1 MEISANTMK
10 NRIIA
15 MNRRY
20 SERVDRLLDEM
31 SGYPAERLNKKP
43 ADGGWSAIQTAY
55 HLLMAEEGSMKYLR
69 KKLSS
74 PGQFERAGWPAKW
87 RGFLLWLSLSLPFKF
102 KAPPT
107 TVPENLP
114 EKAEMSELRGRW
126 QQTRADWTHFFEQ
139 LPDEL
144 FDKAVYR
151 HPRAGRLGWVQT
163 LQFLDTH
170 LVRHRKQILRAL
182 A

>member
-1 MEISANTMK
+1 MEISSNTMK

-15 MNRRY
+15 LNKRY
-20 SERVDRLLDEM
+20 SERVNQLLDDLAR
-31 SGYPAERLNKKP
+31 YDAARLNRKP
-43 ADGGWSAIQTAY
+43 ADGGWSAVQTAY
-55 HLLMAEEGSMKYLR
+55 HLLLAEEGSMKYLR

-74 PGQFERAGWPAKW
+74 PGHFDRAGWPARW

-114 EKAEMSELRGRW
+114 ESAGMDELRSRW
-126 QQTRADWTHFFEQ
+126 NQIREEWTVFFEQ

-163 LQFLDTH
+163 LQFFHTH
-170 LVRHRKQILRAL
+170 FTRHRKQIFRAL
-182 A
+182 T